1 MIKSNAGEIQ
11 FLNVAKVIVI
21 FLVIFDH
28 LGGNPFHSS
37 VFINSFHMPLFF
49 CISGYFIS
57 TQNIT
62 FKDFITK
69 KFKTLIIPYFF
80 FAIAG
85 FLFWFFI
92 GRKYGN
98 DAVYRPDIFKY
109 ILGIF
114 GAVPAKTY
122 LGFNFPIWFLPALFS
137 AEILFFLYRKY
148 FHKYSWI
155 IAVCSFLI
163 GILLK
168 HTLPFRL
175 PWGVDVAFFAVLFLQ
190 LGYYLK
196 KKKVDDAFF
205 ARIGFWGKTAII
217 PASIA
222 LTILV
227 SNINATGGSKVL
239 LYALHFNNYFL
250 FFVAACLGII
260 LVFTLSSC
268 IPSFRFLR
276 FYGRNT
282 IIILGLHI
290 MGYTMIKGLLYFIF
304 HVPMEAFNENDCL
317 KLWMAAGNFVVLAPV
332 IYFVNQYIPQ
342 LLGRKK
348 AIL

>member
-1 MIKSNAGEIQ
+1 MIKSNTNEIQ
-11 FLNVAKVIVI
+11 FLNTAKVITI

-37 VFINSFHMPLFF
+37 IFINSFRMPLFF

-57 TQNIT
+57 TQKYI
-62 FKDFITK
+62 FKDFITR
-69 KFKTLIIPYFF
+69 KFRTLVIPYFF
-80 FAIAG
+80 FAIVG
-85 FLFWFFI
+85 FLFWFLI
-92 GRKYGN
+92 GRKYG
-98 DAVYRPDIFKY
+98 DDTYIPYTPTY
-109 ILGIF
+109 ILGIV
-114 GAVPAKTY
+114 GAVPSKTY
-122 LGFNFPIWFLPALFS
+122 LGFNLPIWFLPALFS
-137 AEILFFLYRKY
+137 TEIIFFLYRKY

-155 IAVCSFLI
+155 IVIGSFLI

-175 PWGVDVAFFAVLFLQ
+175 PWGIDVAFFAVLFLQ

-196 KKKVDDAFF
+196 RKNLNDVFF
-205 ARIGFWGKTAII
+205 ARISFWGKIAIVL
-217 PASIA
+217 ASIA
-222 LTILV
+222 LTILF
-227 SNINATGGSKVL
+227 SNINATEDSKVL
-239 LYALHFNNYFL
+239 VYALQFNNYFL
-250 FFVAACLGII
+250 FLAAACTGIVS
-260 LVFTLSSC
+260 VFVLSSC

-290 MGYTMIKGLLYFIF
+290 MGYSLIKGLLYFIL
-304 HVPMEAFNENDCL
+304 HVPMEVLNENAYL
-317 KLWMAAGNFVVLAPV
+317 KFFMAASNFIVLAPV
-332 IYFVNQYIPQ
+332 IYFINQYIPQ